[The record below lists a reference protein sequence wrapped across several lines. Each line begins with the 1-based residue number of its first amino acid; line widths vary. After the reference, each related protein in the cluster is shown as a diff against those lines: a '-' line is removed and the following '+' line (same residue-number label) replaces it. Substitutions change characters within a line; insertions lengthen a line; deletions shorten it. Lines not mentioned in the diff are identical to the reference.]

1 MKFSS
6 MIESVKKNLSDHSPE
21 LLLGFGIA
29 GMASAAVMAVKATP
43 RAIELLE
50 DEEDILNR
58 DLTKIEMVKVAW
70 KPYIPAAIGF
80 SVSAACLI
88 SANSIN
94 AKRNAMLATAYH
106 ISERALTDYVD
117 KVVEVVGEEK
127 EREIR
132 DAVSRDRMK
141 SDPVSNQEVVLT
153 GKGEVLCYDSIS
165 GRYFKSDMN
174 ELQKA
179 ENIFNKNLLSENYCP
194 LNDFYDELGL
204 DPIEVG
210 DYVGWNINDGLMD
223 LYFTTQF
230 ADNGEPCL
238 VVNYITEPKHGY
250 DKL

>member
-1 MKFSS
+1 MDL
-6 MIESVKKNLSDHSPE
+6 KKIKKDISKYSPE
-21 LLLGFGIA
+21 LLLGIGIA
-29 GMASAAVMAVKATP
+29 GMASSVVMAVKATP
-43 RAIELLE
+43 KALAIIE
-50 DEEDILNR
+50 DEENNQNR
-58 DLTKIEMVKVAW
+58 DLKNIEKMKVAW
-70 KPYIPAAIGF
+70 KPYIPAAISFG
-80 SVSAACLI
+80 VSTACLLGSN
-88 SANSIN
+88 SAH
-94 AKRNAMLATAYH
+94 AKRNAILASAYH
-106 ISERALTDYVD
+106 ISERALTEYRD
-117 KVVEVVGEEK
+117 KVVEVVGEEA
-127 EREIR
+127 ERGIR

-141 SDPVSNQEVVLT
+141 TDPVSNQEVVLT

-179 ENIFNKNLLSENYCP
+179 ENVFNKNLLSENYCP

-210 DYVGWNINDGLMD
+210 DYVGWNINDGLME

-250 DKL
+250 DKM

>member
-1 MKFSS
+1 MDL
-6 MIESVKKNLSDHSPE
+6 KKIKKDISKHSPE
-21 LLLGFGIA
+21 LLLGIGIA
-29 GMASAAVMAVKATP
+29 GMASSVVMAVKATP
-43 RAIELLE
+43 KALAIIE
-50 DEEDILNR
+50 DEENNQNR
-58 DLTKIEMVKVAW
+58 DLKNIEKMKVAW
-70 KPYIPAAIGF
+70 KPYIPAAISFG
-80 SVSAACLI
+80 VSTACLLGSN
-88 SANSIN
+88 SAH
-94 AKRNAMLATAYH
+94 AKRNAILASAYH
-106 ISERALTDYVD
+106 ISERALTEYRD
-117 KVVEVVGEEK
+117 KVVEVVGEEA
-127 EREIR
+127 ERGIR

-141 SDPVSNQEVVLT
+141 TDPVSNQEVVLT

-179 ENIFNKNLLSENYCP
+179 ENVFNKNLLSENYCP

-210 DYVGWNINDGLMD
+210 DYVGWNINDGLME

-250 DKL
+250 DKM

>member
-1 MKFSS
+1 MKISS
-6 MIESVKKNLSDHSPE
+6 MFDNVKKSMSEHSPE
-21 LLLGFGIA
+21 ILLGIGIA
-29 GMASAAVMAVKATP
+29 GMLSSTVMAVKATP
-43 RAIELLE
+43 KALMLIE

-58 DLTKIEMVKVAW
+58 DLTKKEIIQVAW

-80 SVSAACLI
+80 TVSAACLI
-88 SANSIN
+88 GGNTVN
-94 AKRNAMLATAYH
+94 AKRNTMLATAYH
-106 ISERALTDYVD
+106 ISERALAEYAD

-153 GKGEVLCYDSIS
+153 GKGEALCYDSIS
-165 GRYFKSDMN
+165 GRYFKSNMN

-179 ENIFNKNLLSENYCP
+179 ENVFNKNLLSDNYCP

-210 DYVGWNINDGLMD
+210 DYVGWNINDGLMQ
-223 LYFTTQF
+223 LYFTTQI

>member
-1 MKFSS
+1 MKISS

-50 DEEDILNR
+50 DKEDILDR

-106 ISERALTDYVD
+106 ISERALTEYVD

-141 SDPVSNQEVVLT
+141 SDPVTQQDVIIT
-153 GKGEVLCYDSIS
+153 GSGNVLCYDSIS
-165 GRYFKSDMN
+165 GRYFQSDM
-174 ELQKA
+174 EKIKKA
-179 ENIFNKNLLSENYCP
+179 ENQMNYRLNHDMYCS
-194 LNDFYDELGL
+194 LNDFYEEIGL
-204 DPIEVG
+204 SCTDVG
-210 DYVGWNINDGLMD
+210 DIMGWNVNDGLLE
-223 LYFTTQF
+223 LYFTTQIT
-230 ADNGEPCL
+230 DDGRPCL
-238 VVNYITEPKHGY
+238 VINYVNGAKHDY

>member
-1 MKFSS
+1 MKISS
-6 MIESVKKNLSDHSPE
+6 MFDNVKKSMSEHSPE
-21 LLLGFGIA
+21 ILLGIGIA
-29 GMASAAVMAVKATP
+29 GMLSSTVMAVKATP
-43 RAIELLE
+43 KALMLIE

-58 DLTKIEMVKVAW
+58 DLTKKEIIQVAW

-80 SVSAACLI
+80 TVSAACLI
-88 SANSIN
+88 GGNTVN
-94 AKRNAMLATAYH
+94 AKRNTMLATAYH
-106 ISERALTDYVD
+106 ISERALAEYAD

-179 ENIFNKNLLSENYCP
+179 ENVFNKNLLSENYCP

-210 DYVGWNINDGLMD
+210 DYVGWNINDGLME

>member
-1 MKFSS
+1 MKISS

-29 GMASAAVMAVKATP
+29 GMASSVVMAVKATP

-50 DEEDILNR
+50 DKEDILDR

-106 ISERALTDYVD
+106 ISERALTEYVD

-141 SDPVSNQEVVLT
+141 SDPASNKEVIVT
-153 GKGEVLCYDSIS
+153 GGGDVLCYDTIS
-165 GRYFKSDMN
+165 GRYFKSSVDV
-174 ELQKA
+174 LRRA
-179 ENIFNKNLLSENYCP
+179 ENRVNKVMFSENYIP
-194 LNDFYDELGL
+194 LNDFYAEVGL
-204 DPIEVG
+204 DSVEVG
-210 DYVGWNINDGLMD
+210 DYIGWNISDGLID
-223 LYFTTQF
+223 LFFTTQM
-230 ADNGEPCL
+230 ADDGTPCV
-238 VVNYITEPKHGY
+238 VVNYTNEPKH
-250 DKL
+250 DFDRH

>member
-1 MKFSS
+1 MDLNK
-6 MIESVKKNLSDHSPE
+6 IKKDISKHSPE
-21 LLLGFGIA
+21 LLLGIGIA
-29 GMASAAVMAVKATP
+29 GMASSVVMAVKATP
-43 RAIELLE
+43 KALAIIE
-50 DEEDILNR
+50 DEENNQNR
-58 DLTKIEMVKVAW
+58 DLKNIEKMKVAW
-70 KPYIPAAIGF
+70 KPYIPAAISFG
-80 SVSAACLI
+80 VSTACLLGSN
-88 SANSIN
+88 SAH
-94 AKRNAMLATAYH
+94 AKRNAILASAYH
-106 ISERALTDYVD
+106 ISERALTEYRD
-117 KVVEVVGEEK
+117 KVVEVVGEEA
-127 EREIR
+127 ERGIR

-141 SDPVSNQEVVLT
+141 TDPVSNQEVVLT

-179 ENIFNKNLLSENYCP
+179 ENVFNKNLLSENYCP

-223 LYFTTQF
+223 LYFTTQI

-250 DKL
+250 DKM

>member
-1 MKFSS
+1 MFDN
-6 MIESVKKNLSDHSPE
+6 VKKSMSEHSPE
-21 LLLGFGIA
+21 ILLGIGIA
-29 GMASAAVMAVKATP
+29 GMLSSTVMAVKATP
-43 RAIELLE
+43 KALMLIE

-58 DLTKIEMVKVAW
+58 DLTKKEIIQVAW

-80 SVSAACLI
+80 TVSAACLI
-88 SANSIN
+88 GGNTVN
-94 AKRNAMLATAYH
+94 AKRNTMLATAYH
-106 ISERALTDYVD
+106 ISERALAEYAD

-179 ENIFNKNLLSENYCP
+179 ENVFNKNLLSENYCP

-210 DYVGWNINDGLMD
+210 DYVGWNINDGLME